1 MKLKIK
7 KVKKVHP
14 PTTLNHRENTNK
26 DYIAKSHVSG
36 ISKLSPNA
44 YIKEQKG

>member
-14 PTTLNHRENTNK
+14 PTTLNHQENTNK
-26 DYIAKSHVSG
+26 DCIAKSHVSG